1 MMPVEEF
8 ERELNERREQGLY
21 VTIRKIGS
29 PQGAWII
36 VDGKK
41 VLNLSSNN
49 YLGFANHPR
58 LKEAAK
64 KGIDDYGAGPA
75 AVRTI
80 AGDQLP
86 QEKLEEML
94 AEFKGAEAAVLY
106 QSGFCAN
113 LGTIPALVGEGDAIF
128 SDELNH
134 ASIIDGCRLSRAKII
149 RYPHLNVQTLEE
161 LLKQKRQNYKKAMI
175 ITDGVF
181 SMDGDIAPMDKLAD
195 LADKYQCILYVDD
208 AHGEGV
214 LGDSGRGIVDYFGL
228 QGRVD
233 VEIGTLSKAFGVV
246 GGFAAGSKL
255 LAELLKQKAR
265 PLLFSSAPTAADVY
279 ASMEAVR
286 ILQESDELVK
296 KLWENANYFKEH
308 MRKAGF
314 DLGNSQTPITPVM
327 IGDEITT
334 QEFSKKLFER
344 NVFAQAISYPTVP
357 KGKARMRVMISATH
371 SRDDLDFAVEQFT
384 AVGKELG
391 VIQS

>member
-58 LKEAAK
+58 LKETAK

-149 RYPHLNVQTLEE
+149 RYPHLNVQTLEK
-161 LLKQKRQNYKKAMI
+161 LLKQERQNYKKAMI